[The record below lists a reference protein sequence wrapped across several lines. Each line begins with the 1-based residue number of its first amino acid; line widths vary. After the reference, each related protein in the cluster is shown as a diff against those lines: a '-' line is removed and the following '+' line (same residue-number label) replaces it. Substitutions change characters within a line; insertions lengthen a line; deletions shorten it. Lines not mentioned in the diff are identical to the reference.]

1 MRRLGQSFD
10 LGNWG
15 TVDFTASNQ
24 LKNVMT
30 DKIIDTAST
39 LGLDWLFPKTE
50 AEKAVAK
57 AAAPVAGIDP
67 KYFLIGGF
75 ALAAILIVVLA
86 RKKRR

>member
-30 DKIIDTAST
+30 DKIMDTAST

-57 AAAPVAGIDP
+57 AAAPTAGIDP
-67 KYFLIGGF
+67 KYFIIGGV
-75 ALAAILIVVLA
+75 ALAVLIVVLA